1 MSGGREAL
9 AGGGSRFASSLPARA
24 FARQKKG
31 NDGWAFRFSS
41 SKPDPPPEINQKQ
54 QNNETQHSAD
64 ILYDGPNGAWSPALT
79 ISKLCL
85 TLRSMLA
92 SNADRS
98 RPAGDADYCRRVGG
112 RSPKLTQWRFDD
124 DSV

>member
-1 MSGGREAL
+1 MRARSHD
-9 AGGGSRFASSLPARA
+9 PAPPKNQTTKKP
-24 FARQKKG
+24 QK
-31 NDGWAFRFSS
+31 N
-41 SKPDPPPEINQKQ
+41 
-54 QNNETQHSAD
+54 SAD

-92 SNADRS
+92 SNAQRS
-98 RPAGDADYCRRVGG
+98 RPAGDADYVRRVGA

>member
-1 MSGGREAL
+1 VFSLFGTRVASRAL
-9 AGGGSRFASSLPARA
+9 TKITKSLPPHPSHNTKTHTHTT
-24 FARQKKG
+24 QK
-31 NDGWAFRFSS
+31 
-41 SKPDPPPEINQKQ
+41 PTI
-54 QNNETQHSAD
+54 SAD